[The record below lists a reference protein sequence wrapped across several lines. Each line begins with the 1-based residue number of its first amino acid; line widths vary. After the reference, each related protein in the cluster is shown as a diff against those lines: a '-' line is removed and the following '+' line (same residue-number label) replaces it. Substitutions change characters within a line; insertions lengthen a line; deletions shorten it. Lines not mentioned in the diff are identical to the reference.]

1 MPRPGLDCDCRHP
14 TRMSKPTGA
23 AAIPRPGRIRGIS
36 WIGNAEGLR
45 ITIESPSPSRSQ
57 APHAVISCLGANCAR
72 RFGEGSCE
80 AGGWRSSSSC
90 RPGRAGDRRRPGIGA
105 GIARRLH
112 AAGARIAVFDR
123 RPGVGP
129 SVAAELDGLDLAGD
143 VRAEDQVAAAV
154 EQAEARLGPL
164 SILVNNAG
172 ITGRTD
178 LSWNLGVDEVREVF
192 DVNVIGPFLFCKA
205 AVPRML
211 ARGYGRIV
219 NVASI
224 AGKEGN
230 PTLMPYSASK
240 AAVIAMTKSLA
251 KELAGK
257 GNLTVNAISPAV
269 IRTAILDGVAPSH
282 GRVHDLED
290 PDGPDRDDRRGRRAG
305 PLPGQPGGQLH
316 HRPVLR
322 HQRRPGDL
330 LIDRSDLRM
339 NHPTG

>member
-1 MPRPGLDCDCRHP
+1 MAEFFRLDGQVALV
-14 TRMSKPTGA
+14 TGA
-23 AAIPRPGRIRGIS
+23 G
-36 WIGNAEGLR
+36 
-45 ITIESPSPSRSQ
+45 Q
-57 APHAVISCLGANCAR
+57 
-72 RFGEGSCE
+72 
-80 AGGWRSSSSC
+80 
-90 RPGRAGDRRRPGIGA
+90 GIGE

-123 RPGVGP
+123 DPELAR
-129 SVAAELDGLDLAGD
+129 SVAVELGGLDLVGD

-178 LSWNLGVDEVREVF
+178 LTWNLRADEVREVF
-192 DVNVIGPFLFCKA
+192 EVNLIGPFLFCKA
-205 AVPRML
+205 AVPGML

-257 GNLTVNAISPAV
+257 GNVTVNAISPAV
-269 IRTAILDGVAPSH
+269 IRTSILDGVAPATVEYMISKIPI
-282 GRVHDLED
+282 GRTGTIDEVAALVHFLASPESSFTTGQCYDIS
-290 PDGPDRDDRRGRRAG
+290 GGRA
-305 PLPGQPGGQLH
+305 
-316 HRPVLR
+316 
-322 HQRRPGDL
+322 
-330 LIDRSDLRM
+330 
-339 NHPTG
+339 TY